1 VCLTKGKNRLSYYA
15 AGRKP
20 DKQALPLFFI
30 YTQNLQKCSCFGF
43 SAAQTTN
50 SGSRLHLGQSSKKTL
65 HIQDLQEIIQSFIL
79 SAMVKTEKLKIQTR
93 GNCDV
98 VDITEQVRKAVA
110 KSKIINGT
118 ATLFNVGSTA
128 GITTTEYEP
137 GLVNYD
143 IKAAFEKIAPKNARY
158 EHEET
163 WHDDNGH
170 SHVRA
175 SVLGPSLAMPIVDR
189 QLTLGTW
196 QQIILVDFDTRPRTR
211 TIICQIMGE

>member
-1 VCLTKGKNRLSYYA
+1 
-15 AGRKP
+15 
-20 DKQALPLFFI
+20 
-30 YTQNLQKCSCFGF
+30 
-43 SAAQTTN
+43 
-50 SGSRLHLGQSSKKTL
+50 
-65 HIQDLQEIIQSFIL
+65 
-79 SAMVKTEKLKIQTR
+79 MVKTEQIKVKTK

-98 VDITEQVRKAVA
+98 VNITEQVGEVVA
-110 KSKIINGT
+110 QSDMREGT
-118 ATLFNVGSTA
+118 VTVFNVGSTA

-143 IKAAFEKIAPKNARY
+143 IRAAFEKIAPEHGRY

-175 SVLGPSLAMPIVDR
+175 SLLGPSLSVPVIDGR
-189 QLTLGTW
+189 LTLGTW

-211 TIICQIMGE
+211 TVICQMVGN

>member
-1 VCLTKGKNRLSYYA
+1 
-15 AGRKP
+15 
-20 DKQALPLFFI
+20 
-30 YTQNLQKCSCFGF
+30 
-43 SAAQTTN
+43 
-50 SGSRLHLGQSSKKTL
+50 
-65 HIQDLQEIIQSFIL
+65 
-79 SAMVKTEKLKIQTR
+79 MVKTREIKIKTR

-98 VDITEQVRKAVA
+98 INLTDQVIEALAGSGIKDGLVTVFH
-110 KSKIINGT
+110 I
-118 ATLFNVGSTA
+118 GSTA

-143 IKAAFEKIAPKNARY
+143 IAAAFERIAPENARY

-175 SVLGPSLAMPIVDR
+175 SLLGPSLSVPVVGGR
-189 QLTLGTW
+189 LTLGSW

-211 TIICQIMGE
+211 TIICQIVG